1 MEILKM
7 LDVYLTT
14 DKKHFK
20 RRENIAIPLDEFYK
34 VLGVYTKINS
44 DNKLELANHLGGKSH
59 MNWLLI
65 KNGAKFYKVNG
76 DTKLAGLK
84 EFYNNR
90 NNPCKT
96 IYNSRGIKNLISN
109 DLNGNNIE
117 HLYIYKSE

>member
-7 LDVYLTT
+7 LDVYLTP

-44 DNKLELANHLGGKSH
+44 DNKLELANYLGGKSH

-96 IYNSRGIKNLISN
+96 IYNRDGRKNLISN